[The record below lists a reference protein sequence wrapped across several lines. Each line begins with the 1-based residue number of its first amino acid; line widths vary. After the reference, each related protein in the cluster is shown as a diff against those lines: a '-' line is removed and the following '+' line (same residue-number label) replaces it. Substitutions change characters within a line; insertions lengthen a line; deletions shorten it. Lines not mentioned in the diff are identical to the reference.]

1 MVTTYTGGHLKIAPE
16 HLVDKVTRIMNKPP
30 GNVYMRFL
38 DKFRQFSKKAGKEQ
52 YIVPYFI
59 SGHPGCTD
67 EDMMQLQTMLKGSN
81 HKLQQA
87 ADFYPTP
94 MTLATAMYHTG
105 RHPLTGEKVHVPKTA
120 KEKLRQFG
128 MMMWH
133 RQARPTERKKVADS
147 SKRQRR
153 GAKVKSKK

>member
-1 MVTTYTGGHLKIAPE
+1 KIAPE
-16 HLVDKVTRIMNKPP
+16 HLADDVTRIMNKPP
-30 GNVYMRFL
+30 GKVYFDFL
-38 DKFRQFSKKAGKEQ
+38 EKFRLFSRKAKKEQ

-67 EDMMQLQTMLKGSN
+67 EMMADLQEQLKASG

-105 RHPLTGEKVHVPKTA
+105 HHPLTGEKLFVPKTE
-120 KEKLRQFG
+120 KEKHRQFR

-133 RQARPTERKKVADS
+133 KGEDHRS
-147 SKRQRR
+147 
-153 GAKVKSKK
+153 